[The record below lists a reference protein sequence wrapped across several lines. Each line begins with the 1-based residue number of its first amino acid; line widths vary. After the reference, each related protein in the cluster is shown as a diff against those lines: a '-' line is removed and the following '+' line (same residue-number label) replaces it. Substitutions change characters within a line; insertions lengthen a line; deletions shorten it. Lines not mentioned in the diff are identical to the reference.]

1 MEESDSRFVV
11 GIPFSVRERSTIR
24 ISVVTE
30 SALCYLRINTGK
42 KEWSLSSEMGNVS
55 SFPTL
60 ILYDPFSTLL
70 PYLLKQLGSNLYTFI
85 FCCTFNPFVVGLSE
99 MGPEAMEWS
108 QIEKQ

>member
-1 MEESDSRFVV
+1 
-11 GIPFSVRERSTIR
+11 
-24 ISVVTE
+24 
-30 SALCYLRINTGK
+30 
-42 KEWSLSSEMGNVS
+42 MGNVS